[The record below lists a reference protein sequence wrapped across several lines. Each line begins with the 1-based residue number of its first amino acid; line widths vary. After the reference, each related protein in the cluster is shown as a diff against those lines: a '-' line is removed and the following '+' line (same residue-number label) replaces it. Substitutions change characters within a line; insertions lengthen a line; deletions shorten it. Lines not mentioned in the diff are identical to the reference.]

1 MTTNVP
7 LHTAMPLPF
16 PFPIPTTRM
25 LRRLIHKRN
34 ARCIHVD
41 HTVRCAQHVDYRY
54 RPSMPRKE
62 DFMTTDE
69 PQMQVLTDL
78 ANMVSVQTEATVSR
92 TVMHTEGGNVVL
104 FSFDAG
110 QQLSEH
116 TARRVDAQS
125 GPVRYLQ
132 CIALVQ
138 AHGLDRVAFDGIG
151 QRHRP
156 AGAQRVTV
164 QRGVIGAGIHDKQRL
179 CHAYK
184 ATVPGATRRDLR
196 IHVKALIVSF
206 CCQATHLS
214 GWRNGRRAVFRW
226 Q

>member
-1 MTTNVP
+1 
-7 LHTAMPLPF
+7 MPLPF

-25 LRRLIHKRN
+25 LRGLIHKRN

-62 DFMTTDE
+62 DFVTADE

-78 ANMVSVQTEATVSR
+78 ANMVSIQTEATVSR

-116 TARRVDAQS
+116 TAAM
-125 GPVRYLQ
+125 PVF
-132 CIALVQ
+132 VQ
-138 AHGLDRVAFDGIG
+138 VL
-151 QRHRP
+151 
-156 AGAQRVTV
+156 
-164 QRGVIGAGIHDKQRL
+164 RGRL
-179 CHAYK
+179 LIK
-184 ATVPGATRRDLR
+184 GGDDEREIVPGDLVYFPTRLPHAVTALEPSIMMLTMNTAARATNAIDAR
-196 IHVKALIVSF
+196 
-206 CCQATHLS
+206 
-214 GWRNGRRAVFRW
+214 
-226 Q
+226 